1 MKIAAIV
8 PALNEEKNIG
18 SVLKTLLESED
29 LNEVI
34 LVDDGSTD
42 KTAEIGEKLGAKVLR
57 LPVIGGTGKA
67 NAMRE
72 GIITTNAEIIVFFD
86 ADLIGL
92 TQEHISSVVG
102 PLIKGEAEMCIGVRG
117 RWGNLPKIIVK
128 IDPLLAIGGERAMKR
143 YVFEAIPKR
152 FMQGF
157 TVETALNF
165 YCLANKLPVK
175 YVELK
180 NLDMVTKE
188 KKWGF
193 LKGLKSRVR
202 MIWQMVK
209 IRILIV
215 TNKKEFIK

>member
-18 SVLKTLLESED
+18 NVLKTLLESED
-29 LNEVI
+29 LDEVI

-42 KTAEIGEKLGAKVLR
+42 KTAEIGEKLGAKVVR
-57 LPVIGGTGKA
+57 LPTIGGSGKA

-72 GIITTNAEIIVFFD
+72 GIMVTDAEIIVFFD
-86 ADLIGL
+86 ADLIGF

-102 PLIKGEAEMCIGVRG
+102 PVIKGEAEMCVGIRDRHGS
-117 RWGNLPKIIVK
+117 LPKIIVK

-157 TVETALNF
+157 TVETALNY
-165 YCLANKLPVK
+165 YCRANKLAVK
-175 YVELK
+175 YAELK
-180 NLDMVTKE
+180 SLDVVTKE

-193 LKGLKSRVR
+193 LKGFKSRIR
-202 MIWQMVK
+202 MIWQMIK